1 MFVSFKKGNSMKAL
15 ISMSILAVFAIA
27 QGVAQAQAP
36 AQTQTQT
43 VNASSKKA
51 VTQTTCKDYL
61 EMDEVI
67 KPKFIYYSV
76 GYSAHGKPV
85 AATFDVVDVDQIKPV
100 LDEFCRVNLT
110 ESAYQKVMKESMASE
125 KKRK

>member
-1 MFVSFKKGNSMKAL
+1 MKAL

-27 QGVAQAQAP
+27 QGVAQAQAQAP
-36 AQTQTQT
+36 AQTQT
-43 VNASSKKA
+43 VNASSKKE